1 MTISKLSIY
10 GNVNIGVYIF
20 ANDQIALVPKG
31 LDKKI
36 LDIISETLNVE
47 PIEIRIADLSIIGI
61 MVAGNNNGIIL
72 PRIIKDN
79 ELIELK
85 RLLSKYDLNIVVV
98 GSKYTAIGNLVLA
111 NDKGAIL
118 YPEFEKN
125 VIEKIKDGLGVDN
138 VEQTYIAGIPVVG
151 SVGVITNKGGILHP
165 ATSDNELEKLEKI
178 FKVPLMTGTV
188 NFGVVFIR
196 SGLVANTHGALI
208 GENTTGPEMVRIQE
222 ALGVE

>member
-47 PIEIRIADLSIIGI
+47 PVEIRIADLSIIGI

>member
-10 GNVNIGVYIF
+10 GNVNIGVYVF

-36 LDIISETLNVE
+36 LDTISETLDVE

-72 PRIIKDN
+72 PRIVKDN

-111 NDKGAIL
+111 NDKGVIL

-125 VIEKIKDGLGVDN
+125 VVEKIKDGLGVDN

>member
-1 MTISKLSIY
+1 MVISRLSIH

-47 PIEIRIADLSIIGI
+47 PIETRVADLSIIGI

-85 RLLSKYDLNIVVV
+85 KLLSKYDLNIVVAE
-98 GSKYTAIGNLVLA
+98 SKYTAIGNLILA
-111 NDKGAIL
+111 NDKGAVL

-125 VIEKIKDGLGVDN
+125 VVEKIRDGLGVDN

-151 SVGVITNKGGILHP
+151 SIGVVTNKGGILHP
-165 ATSDNELEKLEKI
+165 ATSDNELEKLEEI
-178 FKVPLMTGTV
+178 LKVPLMTGTV

-196 SGLVANTHGALI
+196 SGLVANTYGVLI
-208 GENTTGPEMVRIQE
+208 GEDTTGPEIVRIQE
-222 ALGVE
+222 ALGVK